1 MQLCAPLKHTHRSS
15 AAYTGHRHRQP
26 QGGHGHEDTLECG
39 TEQGAM
45 NSARPETEG
54 RGHLL
59 SLQPPPGRPEAAGSS
74 VKGCRVSANSD

>member
-59 SLQPPPGRPEAAGSS
+59 SLQPPPGCPEAAGSS